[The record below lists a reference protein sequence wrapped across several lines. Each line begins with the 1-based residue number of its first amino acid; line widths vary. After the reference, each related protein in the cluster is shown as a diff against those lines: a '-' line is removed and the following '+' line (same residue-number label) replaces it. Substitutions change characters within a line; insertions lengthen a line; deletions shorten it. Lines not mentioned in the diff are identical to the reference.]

1 MSASTAETAAFV
13 DAFRQGLRELGY
25 VQEKNIVLEIRGGE
39 AKPDRL
45 SKLAAE
51 LVGIKVDIIV
61 AGASAAV
68 HAVKAATSTIPI
80 VMRYGSD
87 PVRAGLVSSLAYPG
101 GNITGVASINLGLIG
116 KRLELL
122 AEVVPGVNRIPSCR
136 HIATQPVLLP
146 PTSIKRW
153 RLQHGRSA

>member
-51 LVGIKVDIIV
+51 L
-61 AGASAAV
+61 AV
-68 HAVKAATSTIPI
+68 LKLTSSSPERALQS
-80 VMRYGSD
+80 MLLRQR
-87 PVRAGLVSSLAYPG
+87 PVRFPLSCG
-101 GNITGVASINLGLIG
+101 T
-116 KRLELL
+116 
-122 AEVVPGVNRIPSCR
+122 VPIP
-136 HIATQPVLLP
+136 
-146 PTSIKRW
+146 
-153 RLQHGRSA
+153 